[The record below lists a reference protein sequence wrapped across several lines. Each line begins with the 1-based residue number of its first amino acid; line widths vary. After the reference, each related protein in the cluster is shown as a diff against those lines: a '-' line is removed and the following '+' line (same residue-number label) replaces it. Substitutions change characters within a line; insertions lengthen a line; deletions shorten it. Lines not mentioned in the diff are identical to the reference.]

1 MSATFNKVMLL
12 GRVSI
17 PPQLK
22 SSTGGTTICTFSI
35 AINRRYRASD
45 GSYRET
51 ADFLELSVFGK
62 TADHCASYLKKG
74 SAVFVEGHLK
84 QESWQ
89 DKETGQNRHR
99 LSLVADRVHFVDGT
113 APIAEA
119 GQIAI
124 DPEVSQ
130 ALRQSAYTPR
140 SAAQS
145 MLQPP
150 PMPPSPPPNYG
161 NDVPY

>member
-1 MSATFNKVMLL
+1 MSATLNKVMLL

-22 SSTGGTTICTFSI
+22 SSTGGTTICNFNI

-45 GSYRET
+45 GSYHET
-51 ADFLELSVFGK
+51 TDFLELSVFGK
-62 TADHCASYLKKG
+62 TADHCSNCLKKG

-99 LSLVADRVHFVDGT
+99 LGLVADRVFFMEDGSSL
-113 APIAEA
+113 AEV
-119 GQIAI
+119 GQIAVS
-124 DPEVSQ
+124 PEINQVF
-130 ALRQSAYTPR
+130 RQGSYGQRPSTPNLH
-140 SAAQS
+140 SGQPT
-145 MLQPP
+145 PP
-150 PMPPSPPPNYG
+150 PPPSYNSE
-161 NDVPY
+161 VPY